1 MKIVMEKVPP
11 EKLAKYLENT
21 SLRIF
26 GVTPISEG
34 YRPDQEEKM
43 QTLYNVEILVL
54 GELRDKFSALLESG
68 SSK

>member
-1 MKIVMEKVPP
+1 MKVVMEKLSP

-21 SLRIF
+21 SLRVF

-43 QTLYNVEILVL
+43 QTFYNVEILVL
-54 GELRDKFSALLESG
+54 GDLQEKFSALLEGG
-68 SSK
+68 SSE